1 MDIPSLPLADI
12 PSLTTPGGY
21 PLPDPGGYPLPD
33 PGGYPLSPRYTYL
46 ARSSAEKLDVLST
59 FFYKLFVNRVELN

>member
-12 PSLTTPGGY
+12 PSLTT
-21 PLPDPGGYPLPD
+21 PGGYPLPD

-59 FFYKLFVNRVELN
+59 FYKALCKLKYELN